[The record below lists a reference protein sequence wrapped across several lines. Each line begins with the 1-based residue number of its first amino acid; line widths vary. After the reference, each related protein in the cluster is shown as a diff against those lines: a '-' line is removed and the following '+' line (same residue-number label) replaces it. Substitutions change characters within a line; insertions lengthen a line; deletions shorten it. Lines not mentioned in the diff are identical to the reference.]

1 MQGNRS
7 SDTGPEVAL
16 RSALHARGLRFR
28 KHHRPVAGLRCRA
41 DIVFPSER
49 VAVFVQGCFW
59 HGCEAHG
66 VSPQTNAAYWN
77 AKIARNR
84 ERDAQNSAALT
95 AAGWRVLQ
103 IWEHESVDEA
113 AAQVVGAIEEARSL
127 KRRPR

>member
-1 MQGNRS
+1 MQANRS

-59 HGCEAHG
+59 HGCQAHG
-66 VSPQTNAAYWN
+66 VSPRTNAAYWN

-84 ERDAQNSAALT
+84 ERDDQNSAALA

-103 IWEHESVDEA
+103 IWEHEPLDDA
-113 AAQVVGAIEEARSL
+113 AAQVVHAVEEARSL
-127 KRRPR
+127 KRARR